1 MINPPEASPYSPRLV
16 DESSRETGIAK
27 TQPTDDA
34 IRQGQSNQPALAGGI
49 LAAPGVS
56 PGYDGTSDHQPSKRA
71 TEVSSAAPP
80 GLLRSKSIVDSGLT
94 PGAALRRHLRWL
106 IDPFPFA
113 SSNLYS
119 VLAQSVRLRSSL
131 LAFVLTVLS
140 FLIAASPL
148 VTHSQ
153 SGRQKPAT
161 PSPSPISNTRPRQTA
176 KPTSQQ
182 GNTQAS
188 SKSGAKEESSDES
201 TDVVRVTSNL
211 VAVPT
216 TVVDSRGVAVT
227 NLKLEDFELK
237 VDGQLNAISE
247 ISRADT
253 PVRMAMLFDNS
264 GSLSASREFEKRAA
278 IKFFR
283 NVLRPID
290 QAAVFS
296 VATDVTLAEPLT
308 NDARRLELTIDAFGK
323 PEGATSLF
331 DGIIQAGAYLKPY
344 PGRRVIVIVS
354 DGEDTTSRAD
364 FDLTLQRAL
373 ADDCQIYVVQTGL
386 YENANVRALAA
397 ERRMEEFAAQTGGA
411 VYVPK
416 TAEELDE
423 AFAQI
428 SADLAQQY
436 ILSYYPAQDKRD
448 GKYHLIGV
456 SVKTRPNARV
466 RARKGFVVKVHD
478 RV

>member
-1 MINPPEASPYSPRLV
+1 MIRNL
-16 DESSRETGIAK
+16 
-27 TQPTDDA
+27 
-34 IRQGQSNQPALAGGI
+34 N
-49 LAAPGVS
+49 
-56 PGYDGTSDHQPSKRA
+56 
-71 TEVSSAAPP
+71 
-80 GLLRSKSIVDSGLT
+80 LRS
-94 PGAALRRHLRWL
+94 AL
-106 IDPFPFA
+106 IA
-113 SSNLYS
+113 
-119 VLAQSVRLRSSL
+119 V
-131 LAFVLTVLS
+131 VLTVLS
-140 FLIAASPL
+140 LLIAAPPL

-161 PSPSPISNTRPRQTA
+161 PSPSPISNTRPRQTP
-176 KPTSQQ
+176 KTDGQQ
-182 GNTQAS
+182 SSTQTS
-188 SKSGAKEESSDES
+188 SKPETKEDSSQDS

-216 TVVDSRGVAVT
+216 TVVDSRGIAVT
-227 NLKLEDFELK
+227 NLALEDFELR
-237 VDGQLNAISE
+237 VDGQLNTISE

-264 GSLSASREFEKRAA
+264 GSLSETREFEKRAA
-278 IKFFR
+278 VKFFR
-283 NVLRPID
+283 NVLRPVD

-296 VATDVTLAEPLT
+296 VSTEVALVEPLT
-308 NDARRLELTIDAFGK
+308 NNARRLELTIEAFGK

-354 DGEDTTSRAD
+354 DGADTTSRAD
-364 FDLTLQRAL
+364 FDVTLQHAL

-397 ERRMEEFAAQTGGA
+397 ERRMEELAAQTGGA
-411 VYVPK
+411 VYVPRS
-416 TAEELDE
+416 TTELDE

-448 GKYHLIGV
+448 GKYHLIAI

-466 RARKGFVVKVHD
+466 RFRKGFVVKSHD

>member
-1 MINPPEASPYSPRLV
+1 MMTKPQHSVRQSTTNARWRC
-16 DESSRETGIAK
+16 SSRLFAVLVIS
-27 TQPTDDA
+27 
-34 IRQGQSNQPALAGGI
+34 I
-49 LAAPGVS
+49 
-56 PGYDGTSDHQPSKRA
+56 
-71 TEVSSAAPP
+71 
-80 GLLRSKSIVDSGLT
+80 SIVT
-94 PGAALRRHLRWL
+94 
-106 IDPFPFA
+106 I
-113 SSNLYS
+113 
-119 VLAQSVRLRSSL
+119 
-131 LAFVLTVLS
+131 TLS
-140 FLIAASPL
+140 
-148 VTHSQ
+148 THSQ
-153 SGRQKPAT
+153 SGRQKPPVA
-161 PSPSPISNTRPRQTA
+161 PSNSNTRPRQTS
-176 KPTSQQ
+176 KSTTQQ
-182 GNTQAS
+182 SNTQAS
-188 SKSGAKEESSDES
+188 SKSDIKEVPDDS

-211 VAVPT
+211 VAVPA
-216 TVVDSRGVAVT
+216 TVVDSRGIAVT

-237 VDGQLNAISE
+237 IDGQLNTISE
-247 ISRADT
+247 ISRAET

-264 GSLSASREFEKRAA
+264 GSLSESREFEKRAA
-278 IKFFR
+278 VKFFR
-283 NVLRPID
+283 NVLRPVD

-296 VATDVTLAEPLT
+296 VSTEVTLAEPLT
-308 NDARRLELTIDAFGK
+308 NDARRLELTIESFGK

-364 FDLTLQRAL
+364 FDLTLQRAF

-397 ERRMEEFAAQTGGA
+397 ERRMQEFAAQTGGA
-411 VYVPK
+411 VYIPK
-416 TAEELDE
+416 SAEELDD

-448 GKYHLIGV
+448 GKYHLIAV

-466 RARKGFVVKVHD
+466 RARKGFVVKLHE